1 MVFLSSGGT
10 MVYWNPTMMPGTKDH
25 PTGPTTSYAI
35 LNFTTEKYI
44 GMFREL
50 YDLEA
55 RVLRVANAH
64 GPGQPTGRGQGVV
77 GALIDRILR
86 RMPATVFG
94 TGCIT
99 RQSFVSTAGCTP

>member
-10 MVYWNPTMMPGTKDH
+10 MGYWNPKMMPGTKDH

-64 GPGQPTGRGQGVV
+64 ASRPDAGRESW
-77 GALIDRILR
+77 AH
-86 RMPATVFG
+86 
-94 TGCIT
+94 
-99 RQSFVSTAGCTP
+99 